1 MKKRKNKK
9 LKNQFKKLLNE
20 QLSKS
25 LKENPKQ
32 LGTIETERKKTKEVS
47 HNDNPYAKKDIVK
60 TLIIALF
67 IILGIFA
74 VFYFLKINDS
84 TKGFTESLLKFFSL

>member
-9 LKNQFKKLLNE
+9 LKNQFKRLLNE

-32 LGTIETERKKTKEVS
+32 LETVETNEKKTEEIS
-47 HNDNPYAKKDIVK
+47 RNNNPYAKKDITK
-60 TLIIALF
+60 TLVIAIF
-67 IILGIFA
+67 IILGICTI
-74 VFYFLKINDS
+74 FYFLKINDS